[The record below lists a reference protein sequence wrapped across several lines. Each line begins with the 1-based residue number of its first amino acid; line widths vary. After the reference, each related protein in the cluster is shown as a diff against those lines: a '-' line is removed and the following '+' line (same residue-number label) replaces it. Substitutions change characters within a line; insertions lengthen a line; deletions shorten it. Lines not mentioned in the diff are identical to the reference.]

1 MKGEKEGGNKERKKD
16 ESRGKEESKEA
27 EGELTA
33 VLNMI
38 RKMGEESNRKFDE
51 MRKEM
56 KERRRRLEAR
66 QLVKKWK
73 RYGGKWVK

>member
-38 RKMGEESNRKFDE
+38 RKMGEE
-51 MRKEM
+51 
-56 KERRRRLEAR
+56 
-66 QLVKKWK
+66 
-73 RYGGKWVK
+73 